1 MKHLTSILLMFMC
14 FALVQETNGQST
26 ENSALLTKK
35 IKRSEYV
42 LEVPRMESQKLLPL
56 FLDKIRPNTTILFKG
71 FCESRN
77 LLFIESGGTEM
88 EEVFKVL
95 DELGLKYFMKE
106 GVGIKTAISSCASKT
121 EVEESLKIDLNPSAG
136 HE

>member
-14 FALVQETNGQST
+14 FALVQETNAQST
-26 ENSALLTKK
+26 ENSAPPTKK

-56 FLDKIRPNTTILFKG
+56 FLDRIRPTSTVHFKG

-77 LLFIESGGTEM
+77 LLLIEAGRTEM
-88 EEVFKVL
+88 EDVFRIL

-106 GVGIKTAISSCASKT
+106 GAGIKTAISSCASQK
-121 EVEESLKIDLNPSAG
+121 EIEESLKLDLNQSSG